1 MAAELGLFIV
11 GCVIIIGLISHFI
24 FKKTGI
30 PDSILLIL
38 SGVAITALGLSQGF
52 DKSSKEITFL
62 ITLSLVYVVFYGALP
77 IRLKALF
84 STMKYSMFSA
94 LLNFIAI
101 TAIIWPIAY
110 LLKFDP
116 VLAFCLGALFCSI
129 DGSVINSLLEVIKL
143 GKRAEAQIQTESAIL
158 DVITIIAITSVL
170 NFSQITAAEVAQT
183 LAGYLLLS
191 MILGIIISMIW
202 AFALR
207 HISNFVSI
215 PISTMAVLAILY
227 ACAEFLGANG
237 VITVFFFSIMLGNVA
252 VWSKMFYKEQKDSI
266 AALSTQTREV
276 FKDMSLF
283 FRIFLF
289 VYLGVIIDFSNW
301 SYLLIG
307 LGFFVIAY
315 VLRSAL
321 SKLFA
326 NKEVT
331 RKEHNL
337 MEAMCAKGLTPIA
350 LLGII
355 STNTIFTN
363 IVVGGIFSSVIVTSV
378 SILLIEKN
386 KYTDIIDLFVRPGKK
401 PGAKGKTKAE
411 KKPESGQKEQ

>member
-1 MAAELGLFIV
+1 
-11 GCVIIIGLISHFI
+11 
-24 FKKTGI
+24 
-30 PDSILLIL
+30 
-38 SGVAITALGLSQGF
+38 
-52 DKSSKEITFL
+52 
-62 ITLSLVYVVFYGALP
+62 
-77 IRLKALF
+77 
-84 STMKYSMFSA
+84 
-94 LLNFIAI
+94 
-101 TAIIWPIAY
+101 
-110 LLKFDP
+110 
-116 VLAFCLGALFCSI
+116 
-129 DGSVINSLLEVIKL
+129 
-143 GKRAEAQIQTESAIL
+143 
-158 DVITIIAITSVL
+158 
-170 NFSQITAAEVAQT
+170 
-183 LAGYLLLS
+183 
-191 MILGIIISMIW
+191 
-202 AFALR
+202 
-207 HISNFVSI
+207 
-215 PISTMAVLAILY
+215 
-227 ACAEFLGANG
+227 
-237 VITVFFFSIMLGNVA
+237 VFFFSIMLGNVA